1 MPTNLKNKIAD
12 DQKAALKG
20 GDVLRLSTLRMLS
33 AAVANKEIGLRKKDV
48 GLSDQEVLEAISTEA
63 KRRKDA
69 AAEYEKGGRADLAE
83 KEKSELK
90 ILQEYL
96 PPEISDEDLLRVV
109 KDGIGADMIADPEIK
124 KDYLAI

>member
-83 KEKSELK
+83 KEKSSIKSKLFS
-90 ILQEYL
+90 LQ
-96 PPEISDEDLLRVV
+96 
-109 KDGIGADMIADPEIK
+109 IASTSFR
-124 KDYLAI
+124 YS